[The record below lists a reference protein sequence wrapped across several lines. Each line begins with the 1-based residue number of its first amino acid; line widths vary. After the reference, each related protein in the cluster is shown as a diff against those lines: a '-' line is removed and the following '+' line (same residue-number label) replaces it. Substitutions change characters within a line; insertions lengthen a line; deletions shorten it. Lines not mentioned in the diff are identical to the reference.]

1 MNEDVVKINI
11 VDAIC
16 GSGKTSAAINF
27 INKSD
32 DDTKF
37 LYITPYL
44 TEVERIINS
53 CPDKKFKQ
61 PKEYGTKLNGIKSLF
76 NKGCNIVST
85 HALFTSFDEEVMDLI
100 KAYGYTLIMDEV
112 SEVVTVLDISQDDL
126 NTILEK
132 YTEIG
137 EGNLLK
143 WTAKDY
149 KGEFEKYKRLCD
161 LNAIGIYGNQA
172 LLWLLPIKTFTS
184 FKEIY
189 ILTYLFDSQVQRSY
203 YDYYGVK
210 YNYIYVSGNSVDT
223 YNFCEE
229 NIEYKNK
236 DYSKLIHIVENEK
249 LNQIGEA
256 NGSLSVSWYRRNS
269 ENECMKH
276 IKNNLYN
283 FFHNIVK
290 TQVKYNLW
298 TTFVDYKNKL
308 KGKGYA
314 KGFLSCNA
322 RAVNTYRECT
332 SLAYTVNRYFDPRLK
347 NFFLMNGI
355 RVEEDQYALSEL
367 IQWIF
372 RSALRDN
379 KEITLY
385 IPSKRMR
392 KLLENWINKVS
403 LVEIKDEI
411 N

>member
-44 TEVERIINS
+44 TEVERIIDS

-112 SEVVTVLDISQDDL
+112 SEVVTVLNISQDDL

-256 NGSLSVSWYRRNS
+256 NGSLSASWYRRNS
-269 ENECMKH
+269 ENECMKQ